1 MRPPAE
7 TAIRKIRGC
16 PAASSRVP
24 SGSMPATQRRTAL
37 AVSSGPSVRAAS
49 VRIWSVVARSMPFF
63 AATAT
68 RAGVTA
74 AVITSTWAAVTAPAA

>member
-1 MRPPAE
+1 M
-7 TAIRKIRGC
+7 

-37 AVSSGPSVRAAS
+37 AVSSGPSETAAS
-49 VRIWSVVARSMPFF
+49 VSTRSVVARSMPLA
-63 AATAT
+63 AATAE

-74 AVITSTWAAVTAPAA
+74 AVTTPTWAAVTPPDA